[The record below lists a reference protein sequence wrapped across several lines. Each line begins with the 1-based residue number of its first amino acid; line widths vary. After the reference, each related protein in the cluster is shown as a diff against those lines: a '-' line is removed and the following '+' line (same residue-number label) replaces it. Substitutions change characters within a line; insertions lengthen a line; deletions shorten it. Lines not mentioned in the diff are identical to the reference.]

1 MVPQTQITEEPLDLT
16 ALTRAARRSDAGA
29 LAVFV
34 GTVRDHA
41 NGYAVQAIDY
51 SAYRPMAE
59 AVLAQIVT
67 ECGTRWP
74 EVTVLCH
81 HRIGHLT
88 IGDDA
93 VIVVAAA
100 AHRAPAFE
108 ACRYTIERIKEDCP
122 IWKKEFGEDG
132 AVWVSPRP

>member
-1 MVPQTQITEEPLDLT
+1 MVPQTRITEEPLDLT

-29 LAVFV
+29 LAIFV

-41 NGYAVQAIDY
+41 NGRAVQAIDY

-67 ECGTRWP
+67 ECGARWP
-74 EVTVLCH
+74 EVSVLCH

-100 AHRAPAFE
+100 AHRASAFE